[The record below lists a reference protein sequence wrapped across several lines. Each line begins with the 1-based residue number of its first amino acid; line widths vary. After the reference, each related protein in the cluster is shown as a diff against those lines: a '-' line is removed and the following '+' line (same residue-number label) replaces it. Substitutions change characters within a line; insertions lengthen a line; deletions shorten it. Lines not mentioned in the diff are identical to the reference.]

1 MGKNMRMNVRIR
13 FGAGSL
19 AGELVGL
26 LLISGIVAG
35 MVFGIFSMVVNQGLN
50 DYFLESSCL
59 QREELNMVQELQDY
73 VLEQDIAASDQA
85 ELSE

>member
-1 MGKNMRMNVRIR
+1 
-13 FGAGSL
+13 
-19 AGELVGL
+19 
-26 LLISGIVAG
+26 
-35 MVFGIFSMVVNQGLN
+35 MVVNQGLN